1 MRVVTPGPH
10 LMTGF
15 VAGLPFSANVLSEH
29 EGGRTH
35 TGFLARDSRGR
46 EHRRTDLTPGL
57 SMTVIT
63 DPIAGKIYIV
73 NSQTGAVSEMPWPYP
88 PGQQIR
94 NGFPDGPPDAE
105 RREVEGFLCFR
116 LELSP
121 PVPEPLGVSGP
132 SWVSGPAWVSPRIG
146 LVAEEFVTAEG
157 DHGSWRLH
165 DIDLA
170 EPDPRLFEAPKGI
183 LKT

>member
-1 MRVVTPGPH
+1 MSVVTHGPH

-46 EHRRTDLTPGL
+46 EHRRIDLTPGL
-57 SMTVIT
+57 TMTVIT
-63 DPIAGKIYIV
+63 DPIAGKIYSV
-73 NSQTGAVSEMPWPYP
+73 NSQAGAVSERPWPYP
-88 PGQQIR
+88 ADQQTWNR
-94 NGFPDGPPDAE
+94 FPDDPPDAE
-105 RREVEGFLCFR
+105 RREIEGFVCFR

-121 PVPEPLGVSGP
+121 HPPVPAPLGVS
-132 SWVSGPAWVSPRIG
+132 VIAWVSPRIG

-183 LKT
+183 LSP